1 MPKVKIIDHP
11 SIFSWEIKESVNDLI
26 KLVHLD
32 NYEADLVEARNR
44 PHRKK
49 ELMVS
54 RILLQEQLPGCH
66 IHYFEKRPLLK
77 GSKKEISITNS
88 KELVFI
94 MLQEEGKK
102 TGIDVQYI
110 SKTVDRVKHKF
121 LNEEEFLLPGID
133 KLTTLNIL
141 WSVKET
147 LYKAYSE
154 DKLEFKKQLI
164 IKQVNPDTVTGEIVY
179 PNKKIPFK
187 TGLFLFNEFILTWF
201 IE

>member
-11 SIFSWEIKESVNDLI
+11 SIFSWKIKESVNDLI
-26 KLVHLD
+26 KLVNLD
-32 NYEADLVEARNR
+32 NYEVDLVDARNR

-49 ELMVS
+49 ELLVS
-54 RILLQEQLPGCH
+54 RILLQEQLPDCH
-66 IHYFEKRPLLK
+66 IHYFEKRPILTS
-77 GSKKEISITNS
+77 SKKEISITNS

-94 MLQEEGKK
+94 MIQEEGKK

-121 LNEEEFLLPGID
+121 LNVDEFSLPNID
-133 KLTTLNIL
+133 NLTTLNIL

-164 IKQVNPDTVTGEIVY
+164 VKQVNNDSVVGQIIYPDKI
-179 PNKKIPFK
+179 IPFK
-187 TGLFLFNEFILTWF
+187 TGLFMFNDFILTWF
-201 IE
+201 ID